1 MKKDYVEKLRKAQ
14 IEILDEIV
22 RICKKNNIKYFLNYG
37 TLIGAIRHQ
46 GYIP

>member
-22 RICKKNNIKYFLNYG
+22 RICKKIILNIS
-37 TLIGAIRHQ
+37 
-46 GYIP
+46 